1 MDIPDLSDLEGN
13 SRTCLSPEQSFSILV
28 KLRLESVVLVP
39 FESGVLHN
47 FPHHI
52 LNFLHEHGQ
61 ILISIPIALPHV
73 KLLDV
78 PAVHC
83 TCNSSVQIVINL
95 GGLELWPFEHSD
107 YFACT
112 IYQVYLLYKQQI
124 YTKFIPALIYTKYIL
139 YQVYTSLE

>member
-13 SRTCLSPEQSFSILV
+13 FSTCLCPEQSFAILV

-61 ILISIPIALPHV
+61 ILISIPVGP
-73 KLLDV
+73 
-78 PAVHC
+78 
-83 TCNSSVQIVINL
+83 
-95 GGLELWPFEHSD
+95 GSD
-107 YFACT
+107 
-112 IYQVYLLYKQQI
+112 
-124 YTKFIPALIYTKYIL
+124 
-139 YQVYTSLE
+139 SD